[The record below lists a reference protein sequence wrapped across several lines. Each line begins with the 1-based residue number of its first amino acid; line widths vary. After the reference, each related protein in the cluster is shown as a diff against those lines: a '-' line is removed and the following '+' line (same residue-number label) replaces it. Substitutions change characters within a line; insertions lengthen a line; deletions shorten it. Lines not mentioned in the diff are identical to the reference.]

1 MDPKTSDNVRYYLL
15 GSVCLSVYLCASLFF
30 LTEAFNV
37 SLF

>member
-15 GSVCLSVYLCASLFF
+15 GSVCFSVYLCASLFF
-30 LTEAFNV
+30 LAEAFGV